1 MTEAE
6 QQQREGLPLGEQ
18 IALFQ
23 GLMAHPAWRILTQ
36 AIQAQVDNLQQQI
49 LFGSV
54 SSAEDLYKLERMKG
68 SLEGRLSLVGTAQ
81 AIIDTLEQDKRQAV
95 AKQEG

>member
-6 QQQREGLPLGEQ
+6 QQQQEGLPLGEQ

-36 AIQAQVDNLQQQI
+36 AIQAQVDTLQQNI

-54 SSAEDLYKLERMKG
+54 GSAEDLYKMERMKG
-68 SLEGRLSLVGTAQ
+68 SLEGRLSLVGTAMG
-81 AIIDTLEQDKRQAV
+81 IIDTLEQDKRQAS
-95 AKQEG
+95 ANLEG